1 MEYTDENFDIYNID
15 QKKNFYEISNSES
28 AKNINNN
35 NKKIFYHQVATSW
48 ALPVELEKFF
58 R

>member
-15 QKKNFYEISNSES
+15 QKKNFDEIS
-28 AKNINNN
+28 KFRKCKK
-35 NKKIFYHQVATSW
+35 KKIIKNLHHQVATSW
-48 ALPVELEKFF
+48 AFPVELEKFF